1 MLLDT
6 VDKSK
11 NATSAK
17 SMAIDKKFN
26 QKKIFL
32 KRLRGKKRGYAAIV
46 YDNFCKKD
54 YYCTGKGNK
63 SFRWYRESKEV

>member
-1 MLLDT
+1 MRELVSYRLKTQKFRGYKALSIKIMLLDT

-26 QKKIFL
+26 QKNIFEEI
-32 KRLRGKKRGYAAIV
+32 KR
-46 YDNFCKKD
+46 
-54 YYCTGKGNK
+54 
-63 SFRWYRESKEV
+63 